1 MELTGK
7 IFSFLFL
14 FFFFFFKSNVNTF
27 LDFQPDYLRILRNY
41 PQFPFG
47 ILIALD
53 KIYFARIVLSW
64 VKLDPYQ

>member
-7 IFSFLFL
+7 IFSFLF
-14 FFFFFFKSNVNTF
+14 FFFFVKSNVNTF

-41 PQFPFG
+41 PQFPFW

-53 KIYFARIVLSW
+53 KIYFACIVLSW
-64 VKLDPYQ
+64 AKLDPYQ